1 MVDCFDR
8 IAVQM
13 TEIALE
19 PVRML
24 RERAML
30 AAVTLRTPSN
40 GRRFNVTIEKR
51 FPAGPE
57 HAPVFV
63 WSVVEVGLDAHRLS
77 EGATAAASGPGQVY
91 AQPEDAYWGAIDAIC
106 AIPREKSSAQ
116 GGT

>member
-24 RERAML
+24 RERPML
-30 AAVTLRTPSN
+30 SAVTLRTPSN

-51 FPAGPE
+51 FPNGPE
-57 HAPVFV
+57 QAPAYV
-63 WSVVEVGLDAHRLS
+63 WSLVEVDLEGRSMSEDAV
-77 EGATAAASGPGQVY
+77 ASSPKQVY
-91 AQPEDAYWGAIDAIC
+91 GQPEDAYWGAIDALC
-106 AIPREKSSAQ
+106 TLVRARERPAR